1 MKGHRK
7 IYKSDGTKLIVDVQ
21 KSVLSDF
28 GSADDVVAQLPTV
41 SGSDGSYSV
50 FGRGNAE
57 VYINNR
63 KMRDKSELSRLN
75 SKDISTIEVINNPGV
90 EYDADTHAV
99 IKINLKYKI
108 DGGLGIRTSV
118 FDSQGRKNSDSE
130 QLQLTYDTKNINGF
144 LSFTNSS
151 NRYKTDQT
159 NKEQTL
165 ANHSVWNM
173 ESDMPKWN
181 SNYYNQTING
191 GISAELAKNH
201 TIGASLSYSKET
213 DKWGG
218 HSASQMF
225 HDNLMFED
233 LSSNIHS
240 HANYDQWMG
249 NIFYDGKFSQ
259 KWKMTSN
266 ADYVGRKA
274 ADSRLNQEAGSMTD
288 AHEVKMK
295 MRLLTTFMQ
304 EM

>member
-1 MKGHRK
+1 M
-7 IYKSDGTKLIVDVQ
+7 
-21 KSVLSDF
+21 
-28 GSADDVVAQLPTV
+28 AD
-41 SGSDGSYSV
+41 
-50 FGRGNAE
+50 
-57 VYINNR
+57 
-63 KMRDKSELSRLN
+63 
-75 SKDISTIEVINNPGV
+75 
-90 EYDADTHAV
+90 
-99 IKINLKYKI
+99 
-108 DGGLGIRTSV
+108 
-118 FDSQGRKNSDSE
+118 
-130 QLQLTYDTKNINGF
+130 
-144 LSFTNSS
+144 
-151 NRYKTDQT
+151 
-159 NKEQTL
+159 
-165 ANHSVWNM
+165 HSVWNM
-173 ESDMPKWN
+173 ESDMPKWK

-218 HSASQMF
+218 HSANQMF
-225 HDNLMFED
+225 HNNLLFED

-259 KWKMTSN
+259 KWKMTLN